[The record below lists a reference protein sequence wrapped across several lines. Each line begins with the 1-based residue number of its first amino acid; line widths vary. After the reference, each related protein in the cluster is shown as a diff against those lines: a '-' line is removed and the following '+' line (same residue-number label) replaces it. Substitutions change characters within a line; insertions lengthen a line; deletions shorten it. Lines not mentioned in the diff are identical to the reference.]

1 MCHHEPIDETVFE
14 ADAEEEEE
22 AEEEEPEV
30 VVGLA

>member
-1 MCHHEPIDETVFE
+1 MCHEYTHETVYE